1 MDMLLS
7 KGCCGCIVTQLT
19 VTACY
24 KAAAYT
30 GNDVLPEGEG
40 SPGTPARVLLRLTFA
55 LLPLAEGLLFGR
67 RLSAVVS
74 SIANHACCIARL
86 KVC

>member
-1 MDMLLS
+1 MVLR
-7 KGCCGCIVTQLT
+7 QLDEP
-19 VTACY
+19 TAVAY
-24 KAAAYT
+24 GKAAAYT
-30 GNDVLPEGEG
+30 GDDILPEGQG
-40 SPGTPARVLLRLTFA
+40 SPGAPARIFLRLTLA

-67 RLSAVVS
+67 RLSAMVS